1 MLCLQA
7 DVTIASQHLKPV
19 VSLFCSIGIV
29 YFPLFVDEGY
39 LLVEDDGVVSFLC
52 VNKERRGTN
61 YINQVQG

>member
-39 LLVEDDGVVSFLC
+39 LLVEDEGVVSFLC
-52 VNKERRGTN
+52 VNKK
-61 YINQVQG
+61 